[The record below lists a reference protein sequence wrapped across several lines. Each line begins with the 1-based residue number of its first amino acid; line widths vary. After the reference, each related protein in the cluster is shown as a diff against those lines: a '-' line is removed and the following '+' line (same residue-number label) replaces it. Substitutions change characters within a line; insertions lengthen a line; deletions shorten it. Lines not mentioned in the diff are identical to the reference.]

1 MLNVGCISSS
11 LDMLG
16 ARLESEG
23 DAALSNDACLCYIS
37 SGNVER
43 LVECW
48 VKNHETSSPLALQV
62 QALRCWFDSSLGLN
76 CSHFP
81 VRVPGFQQTVE
92 TCLYSSRYL
101 LLAWIMGLLQKEACT
116 LNHSGFVCL
125 HGMQIQPWTGVTAYL
140 PLLHTDDISELP
152 FSQGSLRYTFFFFTG
167 SSLGYICCCACHI

>member
-1 MLNVGCISSS
+1 MSIGVNELFKKSMLNVGGISSS

-62 QALRCWFDSSLGLN
+62 QVL
-76 CSHFP
+76 
-81 VRVPGFQQTVE
+81 
-92 TCLYSSRYL
+92 
-101 LLAWIMGLLQKEACT
+101 
-116 LNHSGFVCL
+116 
-125 HGMQIQPWTGVTAYL
+125 
-140 PLLHTDDISELP
+140 
-152 FSQGSLRYTFFFFTG
+152 
-167 SSLGYICCCACHI
+167 

>member
-1 MLNVGCISSS
+1 MSSSKRECLSVGCISFS

-62 QALRCWFDSSLGLN
+62 EVL
-76 CSHFP
+76 
-81 VRVPGFQQTVE
+81 
-92 TCLYSSRYL
+92 
-101 LLAWIMGLLQKEACT
+101 
-116 LNHSGFVCL
+116 
-125 HGMQIQPWTGVTAYL
+125 
-140 PLLHTDDISELP
+140 
-152 FSQGSLRYTFFFFTG
+152 
-167 SSLGYICCCACHI
+167 